1 MLIPCTYFPLES
13 HVAHE
18 SNMLPFIWCWR
29 DRDRIHKTVAN
40 ENLMNNWLVFVI
52 WCGLTPHAVT
62 EQIVF
67 FRFSQSA
74 FVVVVVVRSNWYTND
89 VMMNF
94 DTLQFIYICM
104 YICCVTDDDVAH
116 APDDAQSY
124 ASIWYWVAFR
134 ARFHL
139 QTLNAVWIHNRH
151 VVNMHMILM
160 MKLDVLLFSFY
171 SSFFFLPFF
180 IRFWGEGVRSPK
192 YIQSI
197 KCRCVCVCCDWNQH
211 SNANIA
217 QTFIRRTEKKPR
229 LKIKNKAKRVAR
241 KVDKWVFFSF
251 SSSNVH
257 ELNSCTFSLSLS
269 LNVCVFFFSCV
280 VVVCC
285 LLLLICN
292 ENGIYFFSVRFK
304 HFQLFPVY
312 CCRCGFC
319 PDYFTKYT
327 WNLFV
332 IRIHEALFIPNT
344 RHSFSNCIEI
354 NIIANVWEKQLS
366 TFEITRQNE
375 TTFENIL
382 FYFCL
387 DCFWFLFVVGNL
399 I

>member
-1 MLIPCTYFPLES
+1 M
-13 HVAHE
+13 
-18 SNMLPFIWCWR
+18 
-29 DRDRIHKTVAN
+29 
-40 ENLMNNWLVFVI
+40 FVCAAI
-52 WCGLTPHAVT
+52 EINT
-62 EQIVF
+62 
-67 FRFSQSA
+67 
-74 FVVVVVVRSNWYTND
+74 
-89 VMMNF
+89 
-94 DTLQFIYICM
+94 
-104 YICCVTDDDVAH
+104 
-116 APDDAQSY
+116 
-124 ASIWYWVAFR
+124 
-134 ARFHL
+134 
-139 QTLNAVWIHNRH
+139 QTL
-151 VVNMHMILM
+151 ILH
-160 MKLDVLLFSFY
+160 KHSFD
-171 SSFFFLPFF
+171 
-180 IRFWGEGVRSPK
+180 EPK
-192 YIQSI
+192 
-197 KCRCVCVCCDWNQH
+197 
-211 SNANIA
+211 
-217 QTFIRRTEKKPR
+217 KKPR

-292 ENGIYFFSVRFK
+292 VNEFYFFSVRSK

-366 TFEITRQNE
+366 TFEITRQTE

>member
-1 MLIPCTYFPLES
+1 
-13 HVAHE
+13 
-18 SNMLPFIWCWR
+18 
-29 DRDRIHKTVAN
+29 
-40 ENLMNNWLVFVI
+40 
-52 WCGLTPHAVT
+52 
-62 EQIVF
+62 
-67 FRFSQSA
+67 
-74 FVVVVVVRSNWYTND
+74 
-89 VMMNF
+89 MNF

-124 ASIWYWVAFR
+124 ASNFI
-134 ARFHL
+134 L
-139 QTLNAVWIHNRH
+139 DCIQSTLSFTNTKRRLNTQSTRCQYAHDFIDEAQRSFVF
-151 VVNMHMILM
+151 ILFIVF
-160 MKLDVLLFSFY
+160 L
-171 SSFFFLPFF
+171 SSFLFT
-180 IRFWGEGVRSPK
+180 FWGDGVRSPK

-197 KCRCVCVCCDWNQH
+197 KMSMCLCLCCDWNQH

-217 QTFIRRTEKKPR
+217 QTFIRRTKKKIPR

-319 PDYFTKYT
+319 PNYFTKYT

-344 RHSFSNCIEI
+344 QHSFSNCIEI
-354 NIIANVWEKQLS
+354 NIMANVWEKTIKYIWNHPSNFNDDL
-366 TFEITRQNE
+366 R
-375 TTFENIL
+375 IL
-382 FYFCL
+382 
-387 DCFWFLFVVGNL
+387 LFFFFV
-399 I
+399 